1 YVTNFHYI
9 CDKYYCLNMIET
21 SKNKIQKKI
30 LKSSFGEI
38 FFLDD
43 FSKYG
48 SSDNIRKVLSR
59 LENEGLVERLTH
71 GIYLKPKKDLLLGKI
86 YPTVDEIAKQIAKR
100 DKARIAPTGVLAL
113 YLLGLTTQIPLKA
126 VYLTDGSQREIKIG
140 NRTIQFKKTV
150 PKSFAIKDELL
161 HLIVQAFKEIGQKE
175 ITDDFFN
182 QIKPSIL
189 HLNEQVIQKQLKYAP
204 VWIQKIINNLYTTR

>member
-1 YVTNFHYI
+1 MKSYKNQ
-9 CDKYYCLNMIET
+9 IET
-21 SKNKIQKKI
+21 KIS
-30 LKSSFGEI
+30 KSSFGEI
-38 FFLDD
+38 FFLAD

-59 LENEGLVERLTH
+59 LENEGLVERLAQ
-71 GIYLKPKKDLLLGKI
+71 GIYLKPKKDPLLGTI
-86 YPTVDEIAKQIAKR
+86 YPTTEEIAKQIAQR
-100 DKARIAPTGVLAL
+100 DKARISPTGVLAL
-113 YLLGLTTQIPLKA
+113 YLLGLTTQVPLKA

>member
-1 YVTNFHYI
+1 MKSS
-9 CDKYYCLNMIET
+9 KYQIET
-21 SKNKIQKKI
+21 KIS
-30 LKSSFGEI
+30 KSSFGEI

-59 LENEGLVERLTH
+59 LENEGLVERLAQ
-71 GIYLKPKKDLLLGKI
+71 GIYLKPKKDPLLGTI
-86 YPTVDEIAKQIAKR
+86 YPTTEEIAKQIAQR
-100 DKARIAPTGVLAL
+100 DKARISPSGVLAL
-113 YLLGLTTQIPLKA
+113 YLLGLATQVPLKA

>member
-1 YVTNFHYI
+1 
-9 CDKYYCLNMIET
+9 MIET
-21 SKNKIQKKI
+21 SKNKIQTKI

-71 GIYLKPKKDLLLGKI
+71 GIYLKPKKDSLLGTI
-86 YPTVDEIAKQIAKR
+86 YPTIDEIAKQIAKR

>member
-1 YVTNFHYI
+1 
-9 CDKYYCLNMIET
+9 MIET
-21 SKNKIQKKI
+21 SKNKIQTKI

-204 VWIQKIINNLYTTR
+204 VWIQKIINNLYTIR